1 MREHGEGL
9 VRGKE
14 ARPSAPYLSLLSL
27 LDEAVSRAAAAQV
40 FIMVAVL
47 QRMEIMI

>member
-14 ARPSAPYLSLLSL
+14 ARLLAPYLSL
-27 LDEAVSRAAAAQV
+27 LDEAVSRAAAQML
-40 FIMVAVL
+40 IMAAFL
-47 QRMEIMI
+47 QRLEIMI

>member
-14 ARPSAPYLSLLSL
+14 ARPSAPYLSLL
-27 LDEAVSRAAAAQV
+27 DKTVSRATAAAQV
-40 FIMVAVL
+40 FIMVADL
-47 QRMEIMI
+47 QRLEIMI

>member
-14 ARPSAPYLSLLSL
+14 ARPSAPYLSLL
-27 LDEAVSRAAAAQV
+27 DEAVGRAATQL
-40 FIMVAVL
+40 FIMVAFL
-47 QRMEIMI
+47 QRLEIMI

>member
-14 ARPSAPYLSLLSL
+14 ARPSAPYLSLL
-27 LDEAVSRAAAAQV
+27 DEAVSRVAAAQV

-47 QRMEIMI
+47 QRLEIMI

>member
-14 ARPSAPYLSLLSL
+14 ARPSAPYLSLL
-27 LDEAVSRAAAAQV
+27 DEAVSRAAAQV

-47 QRMEIMI
+47 QRLEIMI

>member
-14 ARPSAPYLSLLSL
+14 ARPSAPYLSLL
-27 LDEAVSRAAAAQV
+27 DEAVSRAAAQV
-40 FIMVAVL
+40 LIMVAVL
-47 QRMEIMI
+47 QRLEIMI